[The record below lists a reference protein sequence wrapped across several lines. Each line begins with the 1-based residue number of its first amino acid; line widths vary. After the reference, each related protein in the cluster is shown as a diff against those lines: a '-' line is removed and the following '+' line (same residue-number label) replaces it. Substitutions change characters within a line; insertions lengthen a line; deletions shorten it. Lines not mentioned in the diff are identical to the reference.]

1 MKQSFAAI
9 VLGGTGQVGGATVAE
24 LLAIP
29 ECREVVMVTR
39 KPIAAKS
46 RVRNVVLDT
55 GAADFAERVAAIARE
70 LLTQGPASA
79 VSCVGVGSGSMRW
92 SEEELRRLELG
103 VVGAFGLG
111 CHDAGI
117 AQFCLLSAAG
127 STARSRFRYVR
138 IMGMKEDTVRNIG
151 FTRLAIFRP
160 GIIVG
165 NAHTP
170 AWAGWL
176 GSVVPGPFGNID
188 QQILGRSIAAEIAL
202 HNRDVGEVTREN
214 AAMKK
219 LAAQQHAEMPI
230 RGVT

>member
-1 MKQSFAAI
+1 MKQNFAAI
-9 VLGGTGQVGGATVAE
+9 ILGGTGQVGGAAVVE

-39 KPIAAKS
+39 TPIAARS
-46 RVRNVVLDT
+46 RVRSVVLDT

-79 VSCVGVGSGSMRW
+79 VSCVGVGSGSTRW

-103 VVGAFGLG
+103 VVGAFGRG

-138 IMGMKEDTVRNIG
+138 IMGMKEDTVRSIG

-170 AWAGWL
+170 AWVGWL
-176 GSVVPGPFGNID
+176 GSVVPGRFGNID

-202 HNRDVGEVTREN
+202 HNQDTGEVTREN

-219 LAAQQHAEMPI
+219 LAAQQHTEMPI
-230 RGVT
+230 RD

>member
-1 MKQSFAAI
+1 MKKQFAAI
-9 VLGGTGQVGGATVAE
+9 VLGGTGQVGGAAVAE
-24 LLAIP
+24 LLAIA
-29 ECREVVMVTR
+29 ECREVVMATR
-39 KPIAAKS
+39 KAIAA
-46 RVRNVVLDT
+46 RPLVRNVVLDT
-55 GAADFAERVAAIARE
+55 GAGDFEERVAE
-70 LLTQGPASA
+70 LAQEVLRDGPASG

-103 VVGAFGLG
+103 VVGAFARG

-117 AQFCLLSAAG
+117 AQFCLLSAVG

-138 IMGMKEDTVRNIG
+138 VMGMKEDTVRTIG

-165 NAHTP
+165 NTHTP

-176 GSVVPGPFGNID
+176 GRLVPGRFGNID

-202 HNRDVGEVTREN
+202 HNREAGEVIRGN
-214 AAMKK
+214 ATMKK
-219 LAAQQHAEMPI
+219 LATQLNSVTLQSL
-230 RGVT
+230 RG

>member
-1 MKQSFAAI
+1 
-9 VLGGTGQVGGATVAE
+9 

-39 KPIAAKS
+39 KPIAARS
-46 RVRNVVLDT
+46 RVRNIVLDT
-55 GAADFAERVAAIARE
+55 GAADFEERTAALASE
-70 LLTQGPASA
+70 VLGQGPASA
-79 VSCVGVGSGSMRW
+79 VSCVGVGSGSRRW

-103 VVGAFGLG
+103 VVGDFARG
-111 CHDAGI
+111 CHEAGI
-117 AQFCLLSAAG
+117 AQFCLLSAVG
-127 STARSRFRYVR
+127 STARSRIRYVR

-170 AWAGWL
+170 AWVGWL
-176 GSVVPGPFGNID
+176 GSLVPGPFGNIE
-188 QQILGRSIAAEIAL
+188 QRILARSIAAEIAL
-202 HNRDVGEVTREN
+202 HSGETGEVTREN

-219 LAAQQHAEMPI
+219 LAAQFPALK
-230 RGVT
+230 

>member
-1 MKQSFAAI
+1 MI
-9 VLGGTGQVGGATVAE
+9 LGGTGQVGGAAVAE

-29 ECREVVMVTR
+29 GCREVVMVTR
-39 KPIAAKS
+39 KPISARS

-55 GAADFAERVAAIARE
+55 GAADFAEHTAALVRGA
-70 LLTQGPASA
+70 LSQGPVSA

-92 SEEELRRLELG
+92 SEEELQQLEVG
-103 VVGAFGLG
+103 VVGDFARG

-127 STARSRFRYVR
+127 STARSRLRYARV
-138 IMGMKEDTVRNIG
+138 MGMKEDTVRKAG
-151 FTRLAIFRP
+151 FARLAIFRP

-170 AWAGWL
+170 AWVGWL
-176 GSVVPGPFGNID
+176 GSLVPGSFGNID

-202 HNRDVGEVTREN
+202 HSREAGEVTREN
-214 AAMKK
+214 AAMKN
-219 LAAQQHAEMPI
+219 LATQFSSVP
-230 RGVT
+230 